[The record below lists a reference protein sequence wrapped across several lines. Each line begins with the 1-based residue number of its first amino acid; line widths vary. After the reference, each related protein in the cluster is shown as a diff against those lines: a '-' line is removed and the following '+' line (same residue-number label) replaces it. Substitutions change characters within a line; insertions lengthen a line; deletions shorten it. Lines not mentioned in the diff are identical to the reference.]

1 MPSNV
6 ALRGSLHG
14 KSAIKAVSGST
25 RKGVVTCN
33 QAGGPI
39 KRLSIDNLAIVGNS
53 ANTSQWGIYAYTPAN
68 TVSPYD
74 SGIWYAALKIVR
86 ITNTLA
92 GGIWLSGGGTDSL
105 GPMQFLNFDN
115 VSVQLTSGTSASW
128 VGLLLSGQV
137 GQVVFNQVESS
148 YRGTGYGAKALWI
161 ARQMDASQANLSDRW
176 GYAMTFN
183 GSTFQG
189 CALAIQIDRAQGI
202 QFNSCW
208 IEDNQSGFLVNL
220 AASGVTFISC
230 VFADTGSNGSG
241 GGYVGQVAD
250 TSRVVLIS
258 PMIIGTVDTLC
269 KQNASTLCSIEV
281 IGSADA
287 PSLTLSGYPKNFAAT
302 GNVQTGSNKY
312 IGITGTSQI
321 NSLTSTLDH
330 GSVVVVRA
338 LSQLNIVG
346 AGGNI
351 RFPPGWPT
359 TVKTFDTGSRLVFV
373 TDKGAN
379 HAVLVTHSGSISYS
393 GSSEIVGT
401 GGSDYLGLSVQSVD
415 SAAPTSGARL
425 FSRVNSSTSKT
436 ELCVRFPT
444 GAVLVLST
452 EP

>member
-1 MPSNV
+1 MVFPPYQIIAEIVLPSNV

-92 GGIWLSGGGTDSL
+92 GGIWLSGG
-105 GPMQFLNFDN
+105 
-115 VSVQLTSGTSASW
+115 
-128 VGLLLSGQV
+128 
-137 GQVVFNQVESS
+137 
-148 YRGTGYGAKALWI
+148 GTGYGAKALWI

-312 IGITGTSQI
+312 IGITGTAQI